1 MIPCF
6 TLYVNYLHNVTTWKE
21 YNNDRAANNIIRNDT
36 VLSKIVEVAKTI
48 ELQDEERAIVKNLS
62 VQARLIRR

>member
-1 MIPCF
+1 MTQF
-6 TLYVNYLHNVTTWKE
+6 
-21 YNNDRAANNIIRNDT
+21 
-36 VLSKIVEVAKTI
+36 LSKIVEVAKTI